1 MHAHCDSLH
10 CFLPPDVLDH
20 MVQSDDPAVR
30 EAAAKNIGTSAALRA
45 RRVALTGI
53 PGFAGT
59 LSPTGGKYRLVYD
72 AQRRYENITNNLAR
86 QEGQDPVTDRSVNN
100 AYDNA
105 GMVYD
110 FYNVVFERNS
120 IDAAGMTLISAVHYG
135 VNEDNAYWTGD
146 KMLYCDG
153 EIIFGDTSGAKDV
166 AAHEFTHGV
175 VQYESRLEY
184 RNEPGALNESF
195 ADVLGI
201 LARMWF
207 DNEAVEEANW
217 WLGGDILAPA
227 LKERGV
233 RGIRTMT
240 KDKAYE
246 NDPVLGTDRQPK
258 HRRDLYRGTADRG
271 GVHINSGIPNHA
283 FYLVATELGG
293 HAWQSGAGD
302 IWYKTLRA
310 LNYQSDF
317 VAAVKMSY
325 QIAGADYGI
334 NSREQQAVGKAWEA
348 VGYPVEEAR
357 VVA

>member
-20 MVQSDDPAVR
+20 MVQSDDPTVR
-30 EAAAKNIGTSAALRA
+30 EAAAKTIATSSALRA
-45 RRVALTGI
+45 RRVALAGI
-53 PGFAGT
+53 PGYAGPP
-59 LSPTGGKYRLVYD
+59 SPTGSKYRLVYD
-72 AQRRYENITNNLAR
+72 AQRRYENVLDNLVR
-86 QEGQDPVTDRSVNN
+86 QEEQDPVSDGVVNE

-105 GMVYD
+105 GITYD
-110 FYNVVFERNS
+110 FYNEVFGRNS
-120 IDAAGMTLISAVHYG
+120 IDAAGMALVSVVHYG
-135 VNEDNAYWTGD
+135 ENEDNAFWTGD

-153 EIIFGDTSGAKDV
+153 GIIFGSTTQDIDV

-175 VQYESRLEY
+175 IQYESRLEY
-184 RNEPGALNESF
+184 RDQSGALNESF

-201 LARMWF
+201 LTQQRF
-207 DNEAVEEANW
+207 NNETVEGANW

-233 RGIRTMT
+233 RGIRTLT

-246 NDPVLGTDRQPK
+246 DDPLLGTDRQPK
-258 HRRDLYRGTADRG
+258 HMRDLYTGTADRG

-293 HAWQSGAGD
+293 NAWETAGA

-310 LNYQSDF
+310 LSYYSNFED
-317 VAAVKMSY
+317 AAEVSY
-325 QIAGADYGI
+325 QIAGADYGT
-334 NSREQQAVGKAWEA
+334 NSREQQAVGKAWAE
-348 VGYPVEEAR
+348 VGLTVEKAQ
-357 VVA
+357 VVT

>member
-1 MHAHCDSLH
+1 MHTHCDSLH

-30 EAAAKNIGTSAALRA
+30 EAAARNIATSAALRS
-45 RRVALTGI
+45 RRVTLAGI

-59 LSPTGGKYRLVYD
+59 PSPTGGKHRLVYD
-72 AQRRYENITNNLAR
+72 AQTRYENILDNLVR
-86 QEGQDPVTDRSVNN
+86 QEGQDPVTDEAVNE

-105 GMVYD
+105 GITYD
-110 FYNVVFERNS
+110 FYKDVFERNS
-120 IDAAGMTLISAVHYG
+120 IDAAGMTLVSVVHYG
-135 VNEDNAYWTGD
+135 VDEDNAFWTGD

-153 EIIFGDTSGAKDV
+153 GIIFGSTTQDIDV

-175 VQYESRLEY
+175 IQYESRLEY
-184 RNEPGALNESF
+184 RNQSGALNESF
-195 ADVLGI
+195 ADVFGV
-201 LARMWF
+201 LAKQRF
-207 DNEAVEEANW
+207 NNQTVERANW

-246 NDPVLGTDRQPK
+246 DDPLLGTDQQPK
-258 HRRDLYRGTADRG
+258 HMRDLYQGTADRG

-283 FYLVATELGG
+283 FYLVATDLGG
-293 HAWQSGAGD
+293 HAWESAGA

-310 LNYQSDF
+310 LSYYSDF
-317 VAAVKMSY
+317 EAAAGMSY

-334 NSREQQAVGKAWEA
+334 NSREQQAVGEAWAEVGLA
-348 VGYPVEEAR
+348 VEKAR
-357 VVA
+357 VVG